1 MTTQSHVIGMQNEVS
16 FAKVFEQVYQVPLQD
31 LIYFVFDDTKSRE
44 VVKGAFGGDNAP
56 SIVYSS
62 EQQLNGSDFMYKGI
76 SLDLKVNGARWDNP
90 FFELYSHD
98 GEYSYN
104 KPKDSHVI
112 VAIMAGTSYIYSIP
126 ASLVECIVNH
136 DIANL
141 PIPANF
147 YYEKSLFR
155 VIDCKQ
161 DLQEKGKT
169 GFVISKDVL
178 QACIR
183 PYLAFRCGNG
193 MLSYLL
199 MQTKP
204 YHDTM
209 SEYKEN

>member
-209 SEYKEN
+209 SEYKEV

>member
-155 VIDCKQ
+155 VIDNKP
-161 DLQEKGKT
+161 DLQDKGKT